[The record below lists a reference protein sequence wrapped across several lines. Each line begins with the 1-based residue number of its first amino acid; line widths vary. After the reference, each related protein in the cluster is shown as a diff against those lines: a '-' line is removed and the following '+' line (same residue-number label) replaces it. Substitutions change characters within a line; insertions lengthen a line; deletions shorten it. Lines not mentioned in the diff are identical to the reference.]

1 MHTTSFSTRSSSW
14 IRPAAVLAT
23 TAALALALVGCGRN
37 ATTTGASGPPGT
49 AGSGAT
55 TTTIVAGAGST
66 TTVASAPSGTGVTG
80 GTGSPAAKPYTSA
93 ITDAVV
99 ANPAFGPM
107 EKEITKRV
115 TAAQLPGASL
125 LVLQDGKLVEQN
137 AVGTYDLSTKVPIAS
152 ASKWLTGAT
161 IMTLVEDGLIDLDVP
176 ISTYLPDT
184 TGPSAAITMRQ
195 LMSFTSGLEY
205 DEKIPCYNDPTTT
218 LAACNAEILKLPLLG
233 KPGTGYRYTGTH
245 LHVAAGVVEAVTHQT
260 YEQVFQE
267 RIAQPLGM
275 AQTTFV
281 SALRAG
287 ASADGHP
294 LPAGSGLSTLGDYGR
309 FMEMLVHDGVA
320 PDGTQILLPATIAEM
335 GTNQIAHADFVSA
348 SPDRKANETPY
359 GLAHWL
365 DIVDADGHALLE
377 SSPGAFGFRPW
388 FDHVNHIAGVYL
400 IVDQDETHVPDSP
413 YNTGATAPD
422 DVQTSGRWIEV
433 GAAKAFGGKL
443 PGSKD

>member
-1 MHTTSFSTRSSSW
+1 MHTTSSSTRSSW

-23 TAALALALVGCGRN
+23 TAALGLALVGCGQN
-37 ATTTGASGPPGT
+37 TTGATGSSGPTGSTGSTGT
-49 AGSGAT
+49 SAAR
-55 TTTIVAGAGST
+55 AT
-66 TTVASAPSGTGVTG
+66 TTVATPSGTA
-80 GTGSPAAKPYTSA
+80 GTGSPSAAPYPSV
-93 ITDAVV
+93 ITDEVV
-99 ANPAFGPM
+99 ANPAFAPL
-107 EKEITKRV
+107 EQEITKRI

-161 IMTLVEDGLIDLDVP
+161 IMTLVEDGLIDLDEP

-195 LMSFTSGLEY
+195 LLSFTSGLEF

-267 RIAQPLGM
+267 RIAKPLGM
-275 AQTTFV
+275 TETTFV
-281 SALRAG
+281 NALRAA
-287 ASADGHP
+287 ASPDGHP
-294 LPAGSGLSTLGDYGR
+294 LPAGSGMSTLGDYGR

-335 GTNQIAHADFVSA
+335 GTNQIADADFVSA
-348 SPDRKANETPY
+348 SANRKANKTPY

-365 DIVDADGHALLE
+365 DMVDADGHAMLE

-413 YNTGATAPD
+413 FNTGAPAAE
-422 DVQTSGRWIEV
+422 DVQTSGQWVVV
-433 GAAKAFGGKL
+433 GTVKALGGKL
-443 PGSKD
+443 PSAKG